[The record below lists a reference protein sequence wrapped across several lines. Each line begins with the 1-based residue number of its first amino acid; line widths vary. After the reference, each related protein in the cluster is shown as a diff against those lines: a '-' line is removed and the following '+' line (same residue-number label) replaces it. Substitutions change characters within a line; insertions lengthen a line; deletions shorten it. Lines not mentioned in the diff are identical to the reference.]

1 MIFFGVFKKVLQMVL
16 LLSHILR
23 IDQVKTTVDFIEM
36 SEQLVFRF
44 FTRVFLFRSLI
55 KKGFRKEVEEII

>member
-1 MIFFGVFKKVLQMVL
+1 MVL